1 VAIAEGT
8 GLSCVLLGRGVP
20 LPFPEPAAER
30 DIDVLML
37 ARSHWPDISRRLVEA
52 LEAAGLGVAT
62 LPVSGHSEVLEA
74 LGRARILVHPARAE
88 ANSRIVSEARAMGAV
103 PVLVG
108 SNPFAAGVDEQH
120 GALPVGSFDE
130 LPAAVTQLLA
140 DPPRLELLSARG
152 RGTARDE
159 LAWEPYVERVDR
171 ALSSPAAARDPGRAA
186 RAGLGAALSADG
198 LAAANAAADLAR
210 HREWLDATNAS
221 LSWRLTAPLR
231 AAKRRVRG
239 SPRSSR
245 H

>member
-1 VAIAEGT
+1 
-8 GLSCVLLGRGVP
+8 
-20 LPFPEPAAER
+20 
-30 DIDVLML
+30 
-37 ARSHWPDISRRLVEA
+37 
-52 LEAAGLGVAT
+52 
-62 LPVSGHSEVLEA
+62 
-74 LGRARILVHPARAE
+74 
-88 ANSRIVSEARAMGAV
+88 MGAV

-120 GALPVGSFDE
+120 GALPVASFEE

-152 RGTARDE
+152 RETARDE

-171 ALSSPAAARDPGRAA
+171 ALSSPATARDPGRAA